1 MNDDDGRSHRIQPQ
15 RNPKV
20 IGGVV
25 AIVLFIW
32 FVLANLQQV
41 EVTWWVFS
49 TQASLVVVILLS
61 ALLGAGITFFFIRL
75 RRPRDRS
82 RR

>member
-20 IGGVV
+20 IAGVI
-25 AIVLFIW
+25 AIALFIW

-61 ALLGAGITFFFIRL
+61 ALLGAGITFFFTRL

>member
-1 MNDDDGRSHRIQPQ
+1 MNDDDGRSHRIQSQ

-20 IGGVV
+20 IGGVI
-25 AIVLFIW
+25 AIALFIW

-61 ALLGAGITFFFIRL
+61 ALLGAGITFFFTRP

>member
-1 MNDDDGRSHRIQPQ
+1 MNDDDGRSYRIPPQ

-20 IGGVV
+20 IGGVI

-49 TQASLVVVILLS
+49 TQTSLVMVILLS
-61 ALLGAGITFFFIRL
+61 ALLGAGITFFFTRL

>member
-1 MNDDDGRSHRIQPQ
+1 MNDDDGRSYRIPPQ

-20 IGGVV
+20 IGGVI
-25 AIVLFIW
+25 AIGLFIW

-61 ALLGAGITFFFIRL
+61 ALLGAGITFFFTRL